1 MDVDI
6 LASMENLPFFKG
18 ECIVQ
23 SWQGIDVTVKLGH
36 GQIKELFKRCEQD
49 FLHPSKNGK
58 APWTSKS
65 REHYGF
71 LIKRAQL
78 WLRGLLRGLSEHGLR
93 WEEVANPW

>member
-65 REHYGF
+65 REHYRF

-78 WLRGLLRGLSEHGLR
+78 WLRGLLRGLSEHG
-93 WEEVANPW
+93 